1 MLNPKSNLSMIRLLA
16 PFMAP
21 YYKRALIVLL
31 LLPLGSFVFS
41 VQPTIMQRA
50 IDGPITAYAS
60 YASLSVFIQAL
71 APYLFYLLAAI
82 AFTFVIQINLL
93 YSINYLGQH
102 MVADIRAK
110 LFEHLESLPM
120 KFFDKTPVGRNV
132 TRITN
137 DMEQLADS
145 FAGGL
150 ILTLVDIVNALGIVA
165 FMCYLNLQLS
175 LAVIILLIPM
185 YFIAR
190 YFQEQFRKANTIARA
205 ELSRTNSFLQQCVV
219 GIDVVQALDASSR
232 SIAKFNEINQSYF
245 KANDDSIKADSAFS
259 AAIEL
264 VAIASIAILIYLSKE
279 ILLAGSLISIGVII
293 AFLQYAQTLFDPIR
307 NLSDRFSIIQA
318 GFTAAERISELLEE
332 PVTISDPD
340 PDEMVRIA
348 DIEREHGAE
357 FPTIEFRHV
366 YFNYGKNQVLSD
378 FNLVIKPNQ
387 TLGIVGKTGS
397 GKSTIIK
404 LLTRL
409 YEAEQGEILIN
420 GINIRR
426 IPQEDLRTF
435 IAVVHQDSYI
445 FAGDLE
451 SNLVLARTNTDM
463 KLIKPCTDILA
474 SNGIKLDAQLDQR
487 GTNIS
492 AGEEQV
498 ISLARALVT
507 RPRVLVLDEASSN
520 IDLNTESK
528 LLNLVKTYHQEN
540 NSTIIAIAHR
550 LDTLAGF
557 DTLLQ
562 L

>member
-21 YYKRALIVLL
+21 YYKRALLVLL
-31 LLPLGSFVFS
+31 LLPLGSLAFS

-60 YASLSVFIQAL
+60 YASLPVFIQAL

-348 DIEREHGAE
+348 DIEREHGLE

-378 FNLVIKPNQ
+378 FNLLIKPNQ

-474 SNGIKLDAQLDQR
+474 SNGIKLDAELDQR